1 METKPKLFDISPE
14 DRERYVQA
22 VDSTV
27 LSLLT
32 LAEIELKRYPDI
44 AASSAMALIKSG
56 AGSLGF
62 NVTFSGNCTAMV
74 GGFIRDD
81 GTIATEILS
90 LTLDANALRPGSEPV
105 H

>member
-62 NVTFSGNCTAMV
+62 NVTFSG
-74 GGFIRDD
+74 GFIRDD